1 MLALVLLHALPE
13 SSLGIYF
20 AFSLVISYWKSGNIQ
35 KIHHQVDQLEHLF
48 SSYADLIHYTE
59 KISFKC
65 AGLQQL
71 QNAFCNSSC
80 PASKA
85 LKELSRHIGAL
96 NQRFS
101 AIGVLMNILFMRDTR
116 RAIAL
121 EVWKHDYGKEM
132 IQWLD
137 ALAEWDAYYSLGQ
150 FAFNHP
156 DYSYP
161 TIADSYFKME
171 GEALGHPL
179 LSREICVKNDIN
191 IPQSPSFL
199 IITGANMAGKSTY
212 LRTIGCNFLLACVGL
227 PACAKRLTIYP
238 ARLVTSLR
246 TSDSLASN
254 ESYFFAELKRI
265 KMIIDRISKG
275 EELFIILDEILK
287 GINSIDKQKGSIDL
301 LKRFVAEGT
310 CGIIA
315 THDLILGT
323 LENEFP
329 DKVKNYCF
337 EADIVNDKLSFTY
350 KLREGVAKT

>member
-1 MLALVLLHALPE
+1 
-13 SSLGIYF
+13 
-20 AFSLVISYWKSGNIQ
+20 
-35 KIHHQVDQLEHLF
+35 
-48 SSYADLIHYTE
+48 
-59 KISFKC
+59 
-65 AGLQQL
+65 
-71 QNAFCNSSC
+71 
-80 PASKA
+80 
-85 LKELSRHIGAL
+85 
-96 NQRFS
+96 
-101 AIGVLMNILFMRDTR
+101 MNILFMRDTR

-156 DYSYP
+156 
-161 TIADSYFKME
+161 
-171 GEALGHPL
+171 
-179 LSREICVKNDIN
+179 EICVKNDIN

-227 PACAKRLTIYP
+227 PACAKRLAIYP

-275 EELFIILDEILK
+275 EELFIIIF
-287 GINSIDKQKGSIDL
+287 SQ
-301 LKRFVAEGT
+301 
-310 CGIIA
+310 
-315 THDLILGT
+315 
-323 LENEFP
+323 
-329 DKVKNYCF
+329 
-337 EADIVNDKLSFTY
+337 
-350 KLREGVAKT
+350 